1 MNTKVIPQP
10 IQEKL
15 GNLAV
20 ACDELS
26 AAIKSPNVSAE
37 VEQAVE
43 ADQQGEVAGDN
54 GAAPDATA
62 QAEEERLKAAQAA
75 QAEEERLKADQA
87 AQAAQAAQQNEGAQ
101 NVASVEGAPI
111 ADQQEAVV
119 DQNAAQQNEVAPIAD
134 QQAAVVDQNAAPHE
148 QSAQQGQSVQQEKS
162 VQQEQSVQQEPS
174 APQESVP
181 SINDDTAIQVDGK
194 TLLYG
199 SIMEAF
205 ENMKTNKTQ
214 NRNSLPQAKLDEVY
228 DKLKN
233 AKTTV
238 EVQNI
243 LREHNFA
250 MGGKTPAQRFVQRVV
265 GGTRKPRMHR
275 RKKTQRKRSK
285 TIKKKNRAGNRK

>member
-10 IQEKL
+10 IQDEL
-15 GNLAV
+15 DNLAA
-20 ACDELS
+20 ACDKLA

-37 VEQAVE
+37 VEQQEQVAAPPQEQVADAQEQVADAQEQVAAQQKEGAPQVEE
-43 ADQQGEVAGDN
+43 ADQQ
-54 GAAPDATA
+54 AAVV
-62 QAEEERLKAAQAA
+62 
-75 QAEEERLKADQA
+75 DQN
-87 AQAAQAAQQNEGAQ
+87 AAQQVEGAQNVASVEGAQ
-101 NVASVEGAPI
+101 NVASVEGAPVEG
-111 ADQQEAVV
+111 A
-119 DQNAAQQNEVAPIAD
+119 QNVAPAD

-148 QSAQQGQSVQQEKS
+148 QSAQQGQSVQQE
-162 VQQEQSVQQEPS
+162 QSVQQ

-199 SIMEAF
+199 NIMKAF
-205 ENMKTNKTQ
+205 ENMKTNKTL
-214 NRNSLPQAKLDEVY
+214 NHNSLPQAKLDEVY

-250 MGGKTPAQRFVQRVV
+250 MGGNTPARRFVQRVV